1 MQHANL
7 HINSCKPHILAN
19 FLPDAPVSEILLALL
34 SRIEGH
40 GLLQASR
47 FVTLRA
53 KLELRQKALGR
64 KCVDKNMNRFRN
76 CVKLRY
82 LGFKRIGRKYRN
94 IL

>member
-1 MQHANL
+1 MQTPHLCKFPAGC
-7 HINSCKPHILAN
+7 SC
-19 FLPDAPVSEILLALL
+19 FRDFLALL

-40 GLLQASR
+40 GLLQVSR